1 MFDQVGVIGAGLM
14 GSEIAPVSAL
24 AIDMTRTP
32 TIYFEDFVVGAIHE
46 MGHRLVDRDEVVAFA
61 QAFDPQLFHVD
72 AEAARSSSFGG
83 LIASGWHTCAM
94 VMRMMCDDYL
104 LDAASLGSPG
114 VDNIRWLAP
123 VRPGDTIRAVRTVLE
138 ARVSKSKPGLGLV
151 KSRWEVFN
159 QNNEPVMTME
169 GMGMF
174 ACRNAGAGT

>member
-61 QAFDPQLFHVD
+61 QAFDPQPFHVD
-72 AEAARSSSFGG
+72 EEAARSSSFGG

>member
-46 MGHRLVDRDEVVAFA
+46 MGRRLVDRDEVVAFA
-61 QAFDPQLFHVD
+61 QAFDPQPFHVD
-72 AEAARSSSFGG
+72 EEAARSSSFGG